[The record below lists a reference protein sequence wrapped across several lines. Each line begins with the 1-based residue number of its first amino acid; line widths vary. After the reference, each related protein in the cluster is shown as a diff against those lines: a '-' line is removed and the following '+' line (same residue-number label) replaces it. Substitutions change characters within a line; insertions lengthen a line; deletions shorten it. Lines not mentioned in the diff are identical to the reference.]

1 MIELLVGFA
10 LGAAAVLGGVIVGSR
25 ICVRMPA
32 EPAAPA
38 PAPAAETEDTKEEQ
52 RRSREIDEG
61 IHNLMTFSVNGKDGF
76 DVGGL

>member
-1 MIELLVGFA
+1 MIELLVGFV
-10 LGAAAVLGGVIVGSR
+10 LGVAAVLGGVIVGSR
-25 ICVRMPA
+25 IGGKTPA
-32 EPAAPA
+32 EPAAPG
-38 PAPAAETEDTKEEQ
+38 PAAETEDTKEEQ

>member
-1 MIELLVGFA
+1 MIELLVGFV
-10 LGAAAVLGGVIVGSR
+10 LGAAAVLSGVIVGIR
-25 ICVRMPA
+25 IGVRTPA
-32 EPAAPA
+32 EPSA